1 MASRSAGSSTRGYDV
16 PGRNTARAGEASA
29 PRERS
34 EPAKRRA
41 RARVGESEGR
51 SPSDKEGAEMNSE
64 STLMEPRRVVD
75 DVVRRR
81 AEAEYLEM
89 PGLKLTAQQASRL
102 WHLDASASAQLL
114 DSMVDAGVLY
124 RARDGAYVLLS
135 AR

>member
-1 MASRSAGSSTRGYDV
+1 
-16 PGRNTARAGEASA
+16 
-29 PRERS
+29 
-34 EPAKRRA
+34 
-41 RARVGESEGR
+41 
-51 SPSDKEGAEMNSE
+51 MNSE
-64 STLMEPRRVVD
+64 STLVEPRRGED

-102 WHLDASASAQLL
+102 WHLDAAASAQLL

>member
-1 MASRSAGSSTRGYDV
+1 
-16 PGRNTARAGEASA
+16 
-29 PRERS
+29 
-34 EPAKRRA
+34 
-41 RARVGESEGR
+41 
-51 SPSDKEGAEMNSE
+51 MNAE
-64 STLMEPRRVVD
+64 STVTECQRAVD

-102 WHLDASASAQLL
+102 WHLDAAASATLL

-124 RARDGAYVLLS
+124 RAKDGAYLLLS

>member
-1 MASRSAGSSTRGYDV
+1 
-16 PGRNTARAGEASA
+16 
-29 PRERS
+29 
-34 EPAKRRA
+34 
-41 RARVGESEGR
+41 
-51 SPSDKEGAEMNSE
+51 MNSE
-64 STLMEPRRVVD
+64 FTLMEPQPVVD
-75 DVVRRR
+75 DVVRHR

-102 WHLDASASAQLL
+102 WHLDAAASAQLL

>member
-1 MASRSAGSSTRGYDV
+1 
-16 PGRNTARAGEASA
+16 
-29 PRERS
+29 
-34 EPAKRRA
+34 
-41 RARVGESEGR
+41 
-51 SPSDKEGAEMNSE
+51 MNSE
-64 STLMEPRRVVD
+64 FTLMEPRPASD

-102 WHLDASASAQLL
+102 WHLDAAASAQLL
-114 DSMVDAGVLY
+114 DSMVEAGVLY

>member
-1 MASRSAGSSTRGYDV
+1 
-16 PGRNTARAGEASA
+16 
-29 PRERS
+29 
-34 EPAKRRA
+34 
-41 RARVGESEGR
+41 
-51 SPSDKEGAEMNSE
+51 MNSE
-64 STLMEPRRVVD
+64 FTLVSPQPVVD

-89 PGLKLTAQQASRL
+89 PGLKLTALQASRL
-102 WHLDASASAQLL
+102 WHLDAAASALLL